1 MKKLKGKTLSKNMEK
16 KEGII
21 SFIRQLFGNTQ
32 NEEESIEQIDEID
45 EETRKELEKSYK
57 HIGKM
62 MEKYKIENFEVSQK
76 EKAPRIKK
84 SSLENKE
91 NHPQINQTP
100 KKEMEQEQDG
110 DERE

>member
-32 NEEESIEQIDEID
+32 NEEESIEQINEID

-57 HIGKM
+57 HIDKM
-62 MEKYKIENFEVSQK
+62 MEKYKIENFNQIIK
-76 EKAPRIKK
+76 RNNHRIK
-84 SSLENKE
+84 
-91 NHPQINQTP
+91 
-100 KKEMEQEQDG
+100 
-110 DERE
+110 

>member
-1 MKKLKGKTLSKNMEK
+1 MKKLKGKTLSTNMEK

-21 SFIRQLFGNTQ
+21 SF
-32 NEEESIEQIDEID
+32 
-45 EETRKELEKSYK
+45 
-57 HIGKM
+57 

>member
-45 EETRKELEKSYK
+45 EETRKELEKSY
-57 HIGKM
+57 
-62 MEKYKIENFEVSQK
+62 
-76 EKAPRIKK
+76 R
-84 SSLENKE
+84 
-91 NHPQINQTP
+91 
-100 KKEMEQEQDG
+100 
-110 DERE
+110 